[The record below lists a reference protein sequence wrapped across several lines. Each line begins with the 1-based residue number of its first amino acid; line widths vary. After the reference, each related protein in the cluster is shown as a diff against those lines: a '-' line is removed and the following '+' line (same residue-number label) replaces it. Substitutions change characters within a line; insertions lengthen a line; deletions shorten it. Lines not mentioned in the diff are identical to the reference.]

1 MTRQNSIT
9 HHSPLTIHYSPAGQ
23 RRGVLLLVVL
33 ILLVMFVMMAV
44 TYVLVATRQLSI
56 SKAMGLKDATGDP
69 PSQVLDGVMM
79 QLVRDTPNKHSVL
92 YSQSLLE
99 HMYGPYGFTGTVN
112 VVDPGGNATRTA
124 ADANTDQ
131 IVEFTA
137 AANPAPVDGS
147 YFSQNPSD
155 TNTWANFKIK
165 QLETDGYL
173 DGCVITMTSGP
184 AKGLSSR
191 IVRYDA
197 TIATN
202 PVFHVLA
209 FKGANGS
216 IAPQL
221 GDTFLINGRAFSG
234 TGIGLGD
241 LTLDAIDG
249 NSRSFA
255 LLPNSVFY
263 TPSGDYAPSPSYP
276 NGFPFGGLG
285 GSNPDY
291 DAPDYQHMFMSWSVI
306 GA

>member
-1 MTRQNSIT
+1 M
-9 HHSPLTIHYSPAGQ
+9 
-23 RRGVLLLVVL
+23 LLLVVL

-79 QLVRDTPNKHSVL
+79 QLVRDTTSKHSAL

-112 VVDPGGNATRTA
+112 VVDPGGSNATRNPSGS
-124 ADANTDQ
+124 ADPNTDQ

-137 AANPAPVDGS
+137 ANPAPVDSS
-147 YFSQNPSD
+147 YYSQNPAD
-155 TNTWANFKIK
+155 LNTWANFKTK
-165 QLETDGYL
+165 QLETDGYFN
-173 DGCVITMTSGP
+173 GSIITMTSGQ

-197 TIATN
+197 TNPSN

-209 FKGANGS
+209 FKGAAGP

-221 GDTFLINGRAFSG
+221 GDTFSINGRAFSG
-234 TGIGLGD
+234 TGFGL
-241 LTLDAIDG
+241 LDTKLNALDG
-249 NSRSFA
+249 NSREFA
-255 LLPNSVFY
+255 LLPNSVSY
-263 TPSGDYAPSPSYP
+263 TPSNDYAVSTSYP

-285 GSNPDY
+285 GGNPDY